1 MQIKDGFT
9 TKRKI
14 GGVIFHLYRDAAD
27 FYDNQ
32 IFNIG
37 NKQNIGDADLAEELL
52 LDINPSDPLISIN
65 KIRKALSL
73 VKN

>member
-27 FYDNQ
+27 FYDTQ
-32 IFNIG
+32 LFNIKKNRNLG
-37 NKQNIGDADLAEELL
+37 YEKLAEELL
-52 LDINPSDPLISIN
+52 IDINPCNPLISIKN
-65 KIRKALSL
+65 IRKAISL
-73 VKN
+73 IDN

>member
-1 MQIKDGFT
+1 MQIKNGFT

-27 FYDNQ
+27 FYDHQ
-32 IFNIG
+32 LFNIS
-37 NKQNIGDADLAEELL
+37 NNNNIGDEDLAEELL
-52 LDINPSDPLISIN
+52 IDINPSNPLISIKN
-65 KIRKALSL
+65 IRKALSL